1 MILVRSFLFAVVFYT
16 WSAAYAVAMV
26 PMLAAPRSWILAGMR
41 FWSRSVNLLLR
52 VICGIRVEIRGREHV
67 PSADVLIASKHQ
79 TMFDVFVQF
88 GVLRG
93 SLFVFKKELLII
105 PIFGWIALKI
115 GSIVVDREGQ
125 ATALRDMVRRA
136 QEQFRLGDRQL
147 VIFPE
152 GTRKSPGAP
161 PDYKPGVAGLY
172 RELGVPVHPVA
183 TNAGVHWPAHG
194 FLRRPGVIVY
204 EYLEPIPPGL
214 KRAEFMRLL
223 EERIETASNR
233 LLAEG
238 L

>member
-1 MILVRSFLFAVVFYT
+1 M
-16 WSAAYAVAMV
+16 
-26 PMLAAPRSWILAGMR
+26 
-41 FWSRSVNLLLR
+41 
-52 VICGIRVEIRGREHV
+52 
-67 PSADVLIASKHQ
+67 PSADALIASKHQ

-88 GVLRG
+88 GVLKG

-115 GSIVVDREGQ
+115 GSIVVDRQGQ

-152 GTRKSPGAP
+152 GTRKALGAP

-204 EYLEPIPPGL
+204 QYLEPIPPGL

>member
-1 MILVRSFLFAVVFYT
+1 MILVRSLLFTAVFYI
-16 WSAAYAVAMV
+16 WSGLCAIALT
-26 PMLAAPRSWILAGMR
+26 PLLAAPRSWLLAGMR
-41 FWSRSVNLLLR
+41 LWSLSVNLLLR
-52 VICGIRVEIRGREHV
+52 VICGIRVEIRGVANV
-67 PSADVLIASKHQ
+67 PAGDALIASKHQ

-88 GVLRG
+88 GVLKG
-93 SLFVFKKELLII
+93 ALFVLKKELMII
-105 PIFGWIALKI
+105 PIFGWIALRI
-115 GSIVVDREGQ
+115 GSIVVDRDGQ

-152 GTRKSPGAP
+152 GTRRTPGAT

-172 RELGVPVHPVA
+172 RELEVPVHPVA

-204 EYLEPIPPGL
+204 EFLEPIPPGL

-223 EERIETASNR
+223 QERIETASDR

>member
-1 MILVRSFLFAVVFYT
+1 LILLRSFLFAIVFYA
-16 WSAAYAVAMV
+16 WSVVWAIAMV
-26 PMLAAPRSWILAGMR
+26 PMLAAPRSWLLAGMR
-41 FWSRSVNLLLR
+41 FWSRSLNVLLK
-52 VICGIRVEIRGREHV
+52 VICGIGVEIRGQEHV
-67 PSADVLIASKHQ
+67 PSADALIASKHQ

-88 GVLRG
+88 GVLKG

-115 GSIVVDREGQ
+115 GSIVVDRQGQ

-152 GTRKSPGAP
+152 GTRKAPGAP

-172 RELGVPVHPVA
+172 RELGVAVHPVA

-204 EYLEPIPPGL
+204 QYLEPIPPGL
-214 KRAEFMRLL
+214 KRAEFMRIL

>member
-1 MILVRSFLFAVVFYT
+1 MILVRSFLFAVVFYV
-16 WSAAYAVAMV
+16 WSVLYAIALV
-26 PMLAAPRSWILAGMR
+26 PVLAAPRSWMLAAMR

-52 VICGIRVEIRGREHV
+52 VICGIRVEIRGAGNI
-67 PSADVLIASKHQ
+67 PTGDCLIAPKHQ

-115 GSIVVDREGQ
+115 GSIVVDRQGQ

-136 QEQFRLGDRQL
+136 REQFRLGDRQL

-152 GTRKSPGAP
+152 GTRKAPGAP

-172 RELGVPVHPVA
+172 RELEVPVHPVA

-204 EYLEPIPPGL
+204 EFLEPIPPGL

-223 EERIETASNR
+223 QERIETASDR

>member
-1 MILVRSFLFAVVFYT
+1 LILIRSLLFAIIFYAWSVV
-16 WSAAYAVAMV
+16 WAIAMV
-26 PMLAAPRSWILAGMR
+26 PMLAAPRSWLLAAMR
-41 FWSRSVNLLLR
+41 FWSHSVNVLLR
-52 VICGIRVEIRGREHV
+52 VICGIGVEIRGQEHV
-67 PSADVLIASKHQ
+67 PSADALIASKHQ

-88 GVLRG
+88 GVLKG

-115 GSIVVDREGQ
+115 GSIVVDREKQ

-152 GTRKSPGAP
+152 GTRKPPGAP

-172 RELGVPVHPVA
+172 RELGVAVHPVA

-204 EYLEPIPPGL
+204 QYLEPIPPGL

-223 EERIETASNR
+223 EERIETASNQ

>member
-1 MILVRSFLFAVVFYT
+1 MILLRSFLFAIVFYA
-16 WSAAYAVAMV
+16 WSVAWAIAMV
-26 PMLAAPRSWILAGMR
+26 PMLAAPRSWLLAGMR
-41 FWSRSVNLLLR
+41 AWSRSLNVLLK
-52 VICGIRVEIRGREHV
+52 VICGIRVEIRGQEHV
-67 PSADVLIASKHQ
+67 PSADALIASKHQ

-88 GVLRG
+88 GVLKG

-115 GSIVVDREGQ
+115 GSIVVDRQGQ

-152 GTRKSPGAP
+152 GTRKAPGAP

-204 EYLEPIPPGL
+204 QYLEPIPPGL

>member
-1 MILVRSFLFAVVFYT
+1 MILFRSFLFAIVFYV
-16 WSAAYAVAMV
+16 WSAVYAIALIPV
-26 PMLAAPRSWILAGMR
+26 LAAPRSWLLAGMR
-41 FWSRSVNLLLR
+41 FWSRSVNILLW
-52 VICGIRVEIRGREHV
+52 VICRIRVEIRGKEHV

-88 GVLRG
+88 GVLKG
-93 SLFVFKKELLII
+93 SLFVLKKELMII
-105 PIFGWIALKI
+105 PIFGWIALRI
-115 GSIVVDREGQ
+115 GSIVVDRDGQ
-125 ATALRDMVRRA
+125 AAALRDMVRRA

-152 GTRKSPGAP
+152 GTRKAPGAP

-183 TNAGVHWPAHG
+183 TNAGLHWPARG

-204 EYLEPIPPGL
+204 EFLEPIPPGL

-223 EERIETASNR
+223 QERIETASNR

-238 L
+238 V

>member
-1 MILVRSFLFAVVFYT
+1 LILLRSFLFAIVFYA
-16 WSAAYAVAMV
+16 WSVAWAIAMV
-26 PMLAAPRSWILAGMR
+26 PMLAAPRSWLLAGMR
-41 FWSRSVNLLLR
+41 FWSRSLNVLLK
-52 VICGIRVEIRGREHV
+52 VICGIRVEIRGQEHV
-67 PSADVLIASKHQ
+67 PSADALIASKHQ

-88 GVLRG
+88 GVLKG

-115 GSIVVDREGQ
+115 GSIVVDRQGQ

-152 GTRKSPGAP
+152 GTRKAPGAP

-204 EYLEPIPPGL
+204 QYLEPIPPGL

>member
-1 MILVRSFLFAVVFYT
+1 MILLRSFLFAIVFYA
-16 WSAAYAVAMV
+16 WSVVWAIAMV
-26 PMLAAPRSWILAGMR
+26 PMLAAPRSWLLAAMR
-41 FWSRSVNLLLR
+41 FWSRSLNVLMK
-52 VICGIRVEIRGREHV
+52 VICGIRVEIRGQEHV
-67 PSADVLIASKHQ
+67 PSADALIASKHQ

-88 GVLRG
+88 GVLKG

-115 GSIVVDREGQ
+115 GSIVVDRQGQ

-152 GTRKSPGAP
+152 GTRKAPGAP

-172 RELGVPVHPVA
+172 RELGVAVHPVA

-204 EYLEPIPPGL
+204 QYLEPIPPGL
-214 KRAEFMRLL
+214 KRAEFMRIL

>member
-1 MILVRSFLFAVVFYT
+1 LILLRSFLFAIVFYA
-16 WSAAYAVAMV
+16 WSVAWAIAMV
-26 PMLAAPRSWILAGMR
+26 PMLVAPRSWLLAGMR
-41 FWSRSVNLLLR
+41 FWSRSLNVLLQ
-52 VICGIRVEIRGREHV
+52 VICGIRVEIRGQEHV
-67 PSADVLIASKHQ
+67 PSADALIASKHQ

-88 GVLRG
+88 GVLKG

-115 GSIVVDREGQ
+115 GSIVVDRQGQ

-152 GTRKSPGAP
+152 GTRKAPGAP

-204 EYLEPIPPGL
+204 QYLEPIPPGL

>member
-1 MILVRSFLFAVVFYT
+1 MILLRSFLFAIVFYA
-16 WSAAYAVAMV
+16 WSVVWAIAMV
-26 PMLAAPRSWILAGMR
+26 PMLAAPRSWLLAGMR
-41 FWSRSVNLLLR
+41 FWSRSLNVLLK
-52 VICGIRVEIRGREHV
+52 VICGIGVEIRGQEHV
-67 PSADVLIASKHQ
+67 PSADALIASKHQ

-88 GVLRG
+88 GVLKG

-115 GSIVVDREGQ
+115 GSIVVDRDKQ

-152 GTRKSPGAP
+152 GTRKAPGAP

-172 RELGVPVHPVA
+172 RELGVAVHPVA
-183 TNAGVHWPAHG
+183 TNAGAHWPAHG

-204 EYLEPIPPGL
+204 QYLEPIPPGL
-214 KRAEFMRLL
+214 KRAEFMRIL

>member
-1 MILVRSFLFAVVFYT
+1 LILLRSFLFAIVFYA
-16 WSAAYAVAMV
+16 WSVAWAIAMV
-26 PMLAAPRSWILAGMR
+26 PMLAAPRSWLLAGMR
-41 FWSRSVNLLLR
+41 AWSRSLNVLLK
-52 VICGIRVEIRGREHV
+52 VICGIRVEIRGQEHV
-67 PSADVLIASKHQ
+67 PSADALIASKHQ

-88 GVLRG
+88 GVLKG

-115 GSIVVDREGQ
+115 GSIVVDRQGQ

-152 GTRKSPGAP
+152 GTRKAPGAP

-204 EYLEPIPPGL
+204 QYLEPIPPGL